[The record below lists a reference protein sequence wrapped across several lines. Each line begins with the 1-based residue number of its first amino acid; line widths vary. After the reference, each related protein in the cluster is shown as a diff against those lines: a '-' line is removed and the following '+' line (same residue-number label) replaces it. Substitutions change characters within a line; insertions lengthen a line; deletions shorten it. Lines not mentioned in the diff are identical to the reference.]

1 MFFFFFSPLKLNQFL
16 CLNFKSKNCVYLDFF
31 KQLGRL
37 SVSNS
42 STQVMEWAVGLRESW
57 NHSDFFKQQKNIVKR
72 EPTIT
77 GKTFIHQSDMRVAY
91 HMGPLYPLKLQHS
104 FSLLTKALAYGSA
117 LFFFI
122 INYIELFIFSSC
134 KVLGILHHV
143 KGGAHILRDP
153 S

>member
-1 MFFFFFSPLKLNQFL
+1 M
-16 CLNFKSKNCVYLDFF
+16 LNFKSKNCAYLDFF

-42 STQVMEWAVGLRESW
+42 STQVMEWTVGLRESW

-91 HMGPLYPLKLQHS
+91 HMGPLY
-104 FSLLTKALAYGSA
+104 
-117 LFFFI
+117 FF
-122 INYIELFIFSSC
+122 INYIELFIFSSR
-134 KVLGILHHV
+134 KVLGIPHSL
-143 KGGAHILRDP
+143 KGRGAYSPWSVLIFRWQACLRFIWTILIGLKIILKG
-153 S
+153 